1 MLEKSKSKNSKLV
14 KFLSSS
20 SCKSCKVSQRF
31 TESASVAVVCM
42 YWMIHCIKWSL
53 KKKIKNDIS
62 KEEKFKSETQIKIIS
77 QKILEKSP
85 SVQTDHRVSNNSSN
99 ACMTHWIE
107 WSLKMKIKNQISKVE
122 KLKSENRNKNDYW

>member
-1 MLEKSKSKNSKLV
+1 M
-14 KFLSSS
+14 
-20 SCKSCKVSQRF
+20 SQRI

-77 QKILEKSP
+77 QKMFEKIIS
-85 SVQTDHRVSNNSSN
+85 
-99 ACMTHWIE
+99 ACIE
-107 WSLKMKIKNQISKVE
+107 WLIVLNDHWRWKWKNEISKVE
-122 KLKSENRNKNDYW
+122 KLKSENQKINISQKCSKIF